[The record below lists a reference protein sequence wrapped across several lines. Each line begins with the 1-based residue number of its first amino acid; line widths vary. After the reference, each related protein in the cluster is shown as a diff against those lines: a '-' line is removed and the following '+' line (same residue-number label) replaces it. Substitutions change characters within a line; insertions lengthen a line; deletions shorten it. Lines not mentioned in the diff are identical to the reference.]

1 MASWR
6 KRLQVMADDPNP
18 CNYTYDDAAGIL
30 SQLGFALASKGGSS
44 HRKWRRKDPGL
55 PAVTIGL
62 VDKGAGR
69 MRKEYIL
76 DMIASLRRNNLL
88 PPEVG

>member
-1 MASWR
+1 MAN
-6 KRLQVMADDPNP
+6 DPNP

-30 SQLGFALASKGGSS
+30 AQLGFTLASRGGTS
-44 HRKWRRKDPGL
+44 HRKWRRKDQGQ

-62 VDKGAGR
+62 VDKGGGP

-76 DMIASLRRNNLL
+76 DMIAALRRNNML
-88 PPEVG
+88 PPEVR